1 MYFFTLLLLSCLFPQ
16 TFTNTA
22 TRESLNTNFLSNL
35 IASFRGP
42 NTINIT
48 QFLTTLQLPE
58 CMKQCIPEIDGLL
71 MAISNSND
79 TRDITEICSELQSST
94 NCASSVGCSKIFA
107 EAAAS
112 AFQFVCLDNIQSISE
127 TVECVK
133 NAALDIQPECEA
145 HCEVQAKMIEDASN
159 NNMEAIFD
167 MPRVCN
173 STRCLLTC
181 YKEKIDKKCQMGEQ
195 NLLDTLLR
203 TVTHGEGKG
212 VEEALGWVMPDYCKG
227 NNSFKAINSGS
238 SGRPLSVGKA
248 ASSTKQKQSKSSPK
262 TKSGSKREQAPEKS
276 FSMSGASGKKAAA
289 GFTERTL
296 VIDGEIRT
304 LRYQLIDSQGHQV
317 PSPDF
322 DTLAKIMTQQF
333 STFSF
338 PSNRPMETVIL
349 PAMRSGNDAEEQQ
362 KNSTES
368 ENEESLDLIGE
379 AIHDWRSEDRSETS
393 SDVVD
398 VTKEGVGLTI
408 GLVVFVATVIYWM
421 WETARDMN

>member
-1 MYFFTLLLLSCLFPQ
+1 
-16 TFTNTA
+16 
-22 TRESLNTNFLSNL
+22 
-35 IASFRGP
+35 
-42 NTINIT
+42 
-48 QFLTTLQLPE
+48 
-58 CMKQCIPEIDGLL
+58 
-71 MAISNSND
+71 
-79 TRDITEICSELQSST
+79 
-94 NCASSVGCSKIFA
+94 
-107 EAAAS
+107 
-112 AFQFVCLDNIQSISE
+112 
-127 TVECVK
+127 
-133 NAALDIQPECEA
+133 
-145 HCEVQAKMIEDASN
+145 
-159 NNMEAIFD
+159 
-167 MPRVCN
+167 
-173 STRCLLTC
+173 
-181 YKEKIDKKCQMGEQ
+181 MGEQ

-227 NNSFKAINSGS
+227 N
-238 SGRPLSVGKA
+238 A
-248 ASSTKQKQSKSSPK
+248 ASSTKQKQSKFSPK

-296 VIDGEIRT
+296 VIDGEVNSKIRT
-304 LRYQLIDSQGHQV
+304 LRYQLVDSQGHQV

-368 ENEESLDLIGE
+368 ENEGSLDLIGE